1 MVRATLLS
9 LFLGFAALVAP
20 CAQAV
25 ETEAVKIAGQ
35 WVVVGVISGTD
46 KDGKDI
52 GVAVLKNVAS
62 KRTFTLSIGDTL
74 PNEFGYSLKS
84 IESRKVVIT
93 DRKKDVVLSFAD
105 AAPATAEDGDSPT
118 RTARFIDNY
127 YRGLSDAPI
136 EIFKNERA
144 EADAEVESQGLRL
157 PLRRFGT
164 MKEDAARSRFD
175 LYRTDSAYED
185 GAADAA
191 ENADGD
197 ESRSSFV
204 VNYDNFQDDGEPG
217 DGPTELPLDAVEIN
231 D

>member
-9 LFLGFAALVAP
+9 LILGFAALAAP
-20 CAQAV
+20 CVQAV
-25 ETEAVKIAGQ
+25 EAEAVKIAGQ
-35 WVVVGVISGTD
+35 WLVVGVISGTD

-52 GVAVLKNVAS
+52 GVAVLKNVAT

-74 PNEFGYSLKS
+74 PNEFGFTLKA
-84 IESRKVVIT
+84 IEARKVVIT
-93 DRKKDVVLSFAD
+93 DRKKDVILSFAEGSPASGED
-105 AAPATAEDGDSPT
+105 EGAPS

-136 EIFKNERA
+136 EVFKNERA
-144 EADAEVESQGLRL
+144 EADAEGEGQGLRL

-191 ENADGD
+191 ENDGGD
-197 ESRSSFV
+197 EGRSSFV
-204 VNYDNFQDDGEPG
+204 VNYDNFQDDDEPG
-217 DGPTELPLDAVEIN
+217 DGPTELPMDAAEIT